1 MSLKILYL
9 WCKGCGHQNK
19 RTVPRDLDVKSV
31 KAIQDIGRDDPCS
44 SCGSEDDLEYKADHN
59 HDE

>member
-1 MSLKILYL
+1 MTTKVLYL

-19 RTVPRDLDVKSV
+19 RIVVNDLNVKSV

-44 SCGSEDDLEYKADHN
+44 SCGSEDDLEYRPEHN
-59 HDE
+59 NE